1 MALDPQPL
9 ADAPSGARGMS
20 ARALAAA
27 VVLLGSVVAAHGLDV
42 DTAPYRKAAAA
53 GALGAVSGRAWEERR
68 TPDAAEQPL
77 AGTAVTLLPRSGV
90 LLARLEEI
98 RARARD
104 SETVYRTSA
113 TTIRR
118 AREVYEKELWEA
130 GAADLVRTT
139 VVDAAGAFSVADLP
153 AGEWML
159 IATRSVFV
167 HRPSSR
173 SNPRERK
180 TYLPRLRLIGYNA
193 VSVWLRELT
202 VAAGET
208 RVVELSDRNVWFT
221 GIEEERVLDADP

>member
-1 MALDPQPL
+1 
-9 ADAPSGARGMS
+9 MS

-27 VVLLGSVVAAHGLDV
+27 VVLLASVVAAHGLDV

-68 TPDAAEQPL
+68 TPDGAEQPF
-77 AGTAVTLLPRSGV
+77 AGTAVRLLPRSGV

-113 TTIRR
+113 TAIRR
-118 AREVYEKELWEA
+118 AREAYEKELWNA
-130 GAADLVRTT
+130 GAADLVQAT
-139 VVDAAGAFSVADLP
+139 VVDGAGAFSVGDLP
-153 AGEWML
+153 AGAWML

-167 HRPSSR
+167 DKPSPR

-221 GIEEERVLDADP
+221 GVEEERVLDADP

>member
-1 MALDPQPL
+1 
-9 ADAPSGARGMS
+9 MS

-42 DTAPYRKAAAA
+42 DTAPYRTAAAA
-53 GALGAVSGRAWEERR
+53 GAHGAVSGRAWQERR
-68 TPDAAEQPL
+68 TPDGAEQPL
-77 AGTAVTLLPRSGV
+77 GGTAVTLLPRSGA

-104 SETVYRTSA
+104 SETAYRTSA
-113 TTIRR
+113 TAIRR
-118 AREVYEKELWEA
+118 AREVYERELWNA
-130 GAADLVRTT
+130 GAADLVQTT
-139 VVDAAGAFSVADLP
+139 VVDGTGAFSVADLP

-167 HRPSSR
+167 DKPSPR

-180 TYLPRLRLIGYNA
+180 TYLPRLRLIGYTA

-221 GIEEERVLDADP
+221 GVEEERVLDADP

>member
-1 MALDPQPL
+1 
-9 ADAPSGARGMS
+9 MS
-20 ARALAAA
+20 ARVLAAA

-42 DTAPYRKAAAA
+42 DSTPYRTAAAA
-53 GALGAVSGRAWEERR
+53 GAVGAVSGRAWEERR

-104 SETVYRTSA
+104 AETLYRTSA
-113 TTIRR
+113 TAIRR
-118 AREVYEKELWEA
+118 AREAYEKDLWNA

-139 VVDAAGAFSVADLP
+139 AVDGAGAFSVADLP

-167 HRPSSR
+167 HRPSAG